1 MRLLMLKRATT
12 VLIWAASS
20 FAQQPAASKSLAA
33 AAAERFNFGKSIYVK
48 NEHGSAIPFDVI
60 NSDIQGW
67 GRFVMAGLPDKA
79 DLIAEV
85 TSTEN
90 GGVTVGS
97 KTDYATPDG
106 KPRESSS
113 TNKDLSASSVT
124 LKVFEAKTRRELW
137 TGNERVKS
145 AFKKKAGEDN
155 MVASA
160 EKLFK
165 RFHDYVEPPGR

>member
-1 MRLLMLKRATT
+1 MRPPTPSRA
-12 VLIWAASS
+12 VILFALAASS
-20 FAQQPAASKSLAA
+20 FCQQPAPAKSLAA
-33 AAAERFNFGKSIYVK
+33 AAAERFNFGKSIFVK
-48 NEHGSAIPFDVI
+48 NEQANVIPFDVI

-67 GRFVMAGLPDKA
+67 GRFVMAGASDKA

-90 GGVTVGS
+90 GGVSVGS

-113 TNKDLSASSVT
+113 TSRDLSASSVT
-124 LKVFEAKTRRELW
+124 LKVFDAKTRRELW

-145 AFKKKAGEDN
+145 AFKKKAEEDN

-165 RFHDYVEPPGR
+165 RFHDYVEPPGK

>member
-1 MRLLMLKRATT
+1 
-12 VLIWAASS
+12 
-20 FAQQPAASKSLAA
+20 
-33 AAAERFNFGKSIYVK
+33 
-48 NEHGSAIPFDVI
+48 
-60 NSDIQGW
+60 
-67 GRFVMAGLPDKA
+67 LPDKA
-79 DLIAEV
+79 DLIAEI

-97 KTDYATPDG
+97 NTDYATPDG

-113 TNKDLSASSVT
+113 TSKDLSASSVT

>member
-1 MRLLMLKRATT
+1 MSFLTISRAALILLWTAF
-12 VLIWAASS
+12 S
-20 FAQQPAASKSLAA
+20 FAQQPTGAKSLAA

-48 NEHGSAIPFDVI
+48 NDRGSAIVYDTI
-60 NSDIQGW
+60 SSDIQGW
-67 GRFVMAGLPDKA
+67 GRFVMAGSPEKA

-85 TSTEN
+85 TSTDS
-90 GGVTVGS
+90 GGVSVSS

-113 TNKDLSASSVT
+113 TSKDLSASSVT
-124 LKVFEAKTRRELW
+124 LKVFDGKTRRELW

-145 AFKKKAGEDN
+145 AFKKKAEEDN
-155 MVASA
+155 LVAAS

-165 RFHDYVEPPGR
+165 RFHDYVEPPGK